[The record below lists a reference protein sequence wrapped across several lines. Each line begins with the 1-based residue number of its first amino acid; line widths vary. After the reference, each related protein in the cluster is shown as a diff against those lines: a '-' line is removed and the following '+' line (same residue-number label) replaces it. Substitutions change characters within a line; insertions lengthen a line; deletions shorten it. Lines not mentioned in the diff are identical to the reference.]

1 MWSDQA
7 HHTEVI
13 VGHRSGSQRL
23 RAPQESGPVEE
34 PARRHTGDAPVRV
47 ANRSLAGA
55 LQPKLEVGPAGD
67 RYEQEADRVARTVVG
82 ATAASV
88 RRHGDEDVQMSRL
101 QRQGPEDEELQ
112 MKRIQRGSEG
122 GELEEEELQMSRIQ
136 RQGPEEEELQMSR
149 LQRSVA
155 PVVGAAGGELDGAT
169 EAAIARAGS
178 GGRPLEAGMQ
188 RDMESSFGADFS
200 SVRVHTGP
208 KTDALNSAMQSRAFT
223 TGSDVFVRS
232 SDYNPES
239 RGGRELL
246 AHELTHVVQQGAA
259 PTLTD
264 ESATR

>member
-7 HHTEVI
+7 HHAEVI

-23 RAPQESGPVEE
+23 RAPQEPGPVEE
-34 PARRHTGDAPVRV
+34 SARRRTGDAPVRV

-67 RYEQEADRVARTVVG
+67 RYEREADRVARTVVG
-82 ATAASV
+82 ATSASV

-101 QRQGPEDEELQ
+101 QRQGPE
-112 MKRIQRGSEG
+112 
-122 GELEEEELQMSRIQ
+122 EEELQMSRLQ
-136 RQGPEEEELQMSR
+136 RQGLEEEELQMSR

-155 PVVGAAGGELDGAT
+155 PVVGAAGGELDSAT

-208 KTDALNSAMQSRAFT
+208 RTDALNSAMQSRAFT

-232 SDYNPES
+232 GDYNPES

-259 PTLTD
+259 PSLTED
-264 ESATR
+264 SATR